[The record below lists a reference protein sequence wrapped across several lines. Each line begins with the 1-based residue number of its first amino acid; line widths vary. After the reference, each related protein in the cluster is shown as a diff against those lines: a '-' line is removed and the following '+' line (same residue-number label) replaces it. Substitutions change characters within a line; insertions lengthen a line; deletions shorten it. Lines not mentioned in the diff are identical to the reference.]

1 MCVHKG
7 IYIYSYIKLQFNYF
21 INFIVMFQIKFY
33 QLSTLFFLYTM
44 VKKILHTTF
53 YLLLIFCFF
62 FLELLSPS
70 YGTGLPFL
78 QSVHLHSNVHDML
91 ARLHTQYFFK
101 HFISLLQLHL
111 PASPFLFLFFLASLN
126 LIFSAKNKF

>member
-1 MCVHKG
+1 MY

-33 QLSTLFFLYTM
+33 QLSTLFFFFFFKYIKNTTYTSY
-44 VKKILHTTF
+44 